1 MKVYLSPSNQYD
13 NLYSYGNT
21 NEMKQCNRIAS
32 SCEKYLLANGF
43 EVKRAP
49 EGQKMNT
56 SINESNSWG
65 ADLHVCIH
73 TNAGGGRGCEVY
85 TSAGTSRQL
94 KYAKPIYSE
103 IAAITKSGD
112 RGLKTA
118 NFAELTATTAT
129 AVYCECEFHDS
140 TDTAKWI
147 TENTDALG
155 KAIAKGICTGA
166 GTSFKDTASAPQG
179 DTPSG
184 GSSGG
189 ELPKSDTP
197 RDPVPIT
204 LNLLGEGDSGEDVR
218 ALQILLLGR
227 GYAMGSYGA
236 DGSFGPA
243 TKAAVLKYQKDKAI
257 TADGL
262 AGKETFTKLL
272 GL

>member
-13 NLYSYGNT
+13 NLYSYGGT
-21 NEMKQCNRIAS
+21 NEMEQCNKIAAA
-32 SCEKYLLANGF
+32 CEKYLLKSGV

-49 EGQKMNT
+49 KGQNMYT
-56 SINESNSWG
+56 SISESNAWG
-65 ADLHVCIH
+65 TGLHVCIH

-85 TSAGTSRQL
+85 TFSGSQNQL
-94 KYAKPIYSE
+94 KYAKPIYE
-103 IAAITKSGD
+103 EVAALTLSSD

-118 NFAELTATTAT
+118 NFAELRDTNAA

-140 TDTAKWI
+140 ADTARWI
-147 TENTDALG
+147 VENTDAIG
-155 KAIAKGICTGA
+155 RAIARGICA
-166 GTSFKDTASAPQG
+166 GGGISFAEDNAP
-179 DTPSG
+179 DVS
-184 GSSGG
+184 G

-197 RDPVPIT
+197 RDPVPLT

-227 GYAMGSYGA
+227 GYTMENYGA

-243 TKAAVLKYQKDKAI
+243 TKAAVTKYQQDKGI
-257 TADGL
+257 LADGL